1 MNTRTVQSRVMF
13 LNPFRLKNIAESQ
26 PAGIYRLVT
35 NQEQLCGLSFTTYR
49 TIMAFLEV
57 PAIGAASQEFRQ
69 VPVDL
74 EELDVCVRADRLMDR
89 IPALCG
95 PV

>member
-1 MNTRTVQSRVMF
+1 MNTRTVQSSVMF
-13 LNPFRLKNIAESQ
+13 LYPFRLKGIAESQ

-57 PAIGAASQEFRQ
+57 PAIGATSQQVRK

-74 EELDVCVRADRLMDR
+74 EDLDVCVRADRMTNR
-89 IPALCG
+89 SPALCG
-95 PV
+95 PP